1 MITRCGSFKTPT
13 KRIEI
18 SMFVNYSVCLF
29 DTYLG
34 TLWGCVVSCKVMT
47 IWSKGDKSESK

>member
-1 MITRCGSFKTPT
+1 MITQCGSFKTPT

-34 TLWGCVVSCKVMT
+34 TLLGCVASCKVMT
-47 IWSKGDKSESK
+47 I